1 MNGSS
6 AGGASTGEASAAR
19 FLLSGATNNP
29 NTSWLDYFGLPD
41 DLGAPLALRSTA
53 QHTRQQPA
61 TRLAAHPNG
70 RNREPATCRKPRPRP
85 PSRAAATPGEWTI
98 DDVRSTVAT
107 MVGTS
112 ALLGGGGGVGGGGG
126 GAAEGSDAPPLL
138 PSELRQTITVADFEH
153 YLATVG
159 EPFRFLATH
168 RPNGGGGGGGGEGEA
183 LSNGHG
189 GGAAGNGGRAIAA
202 DVTERLGASPQ
213 SCVSCRS
220 GVERRLFTR

>member
-1 MNGSS
+1 
-6 AGGASTGEASAAR
+6 
-19 FLLSGATNNP
+19 
-29 NTSWLDYFGLPD
+29 
-41 DLGAPLALRSTA
+41 
-53 QHTRQQPA
+53 
-61 TRLAAHPNG
+61 
-70 RNREPATCRKPRPRP
+70 
-85 PSRAAATPGEWTI
+85 
-98 DDVRSTVAT
+98 

-202 DVTERLGASPQ
+202 DVTERLGASPHP
-213 SCVSCRS
+213 CVSCRS